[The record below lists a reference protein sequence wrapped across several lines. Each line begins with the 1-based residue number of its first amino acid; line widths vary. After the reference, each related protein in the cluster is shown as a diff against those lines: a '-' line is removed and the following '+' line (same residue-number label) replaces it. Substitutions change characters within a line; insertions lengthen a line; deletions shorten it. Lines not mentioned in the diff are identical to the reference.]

1 METLRG
7 HKKVAGEM
15 HKTNTN
21 SGNKQQPREKGTKF
35 ISTYSLCANVS
46 ALISFSD
53 PTNVTGKPLY
63 VCVCVWERRIH
74 IHYLTSKNLKVTKG
88 GKLYCQHHY
97 AI

>member
-1 METLRG
+1 MQTSRG

-46 ALISFSD
+46 AFISFSD
-53 PTNVTGKPLY
+53 PTNVTGKP
-63 VCVCVWERRIH
+63 VCVCGRGGF
-74 IHYLTSKNLKVTKG
+74 TSITSHQRTLR
-88 GKLYCQHHY
+88 
-97 AI
+97 

>member
-1 METLRG
+1 MQTSWG

-35 ISTYSLCANVS
+35 ISTYSLCAVS
-46 ALISFSD
+46 AFISFSD
-53 PTNVTGKPLY
+53 PTNVTGKP
-63 VCVCVWERRIH
+63 VCVCVWQRRIH

-88 GKLYCQHHY
+88 GKLYCHHHY